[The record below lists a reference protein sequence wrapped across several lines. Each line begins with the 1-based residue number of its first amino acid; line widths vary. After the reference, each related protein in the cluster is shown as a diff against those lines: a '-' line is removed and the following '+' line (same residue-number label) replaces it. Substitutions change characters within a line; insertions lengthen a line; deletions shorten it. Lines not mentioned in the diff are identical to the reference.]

1 MLTVDS
7 RKNVPLS
14 QAALEQ
20 NYRSVSLLWAG
31 PADVQE
37 PGAKGGEDP
46 PDKWQPACIFQLPLW
61 ALVRRH
67 VWVK

>member
-7 RKNVPLS
+7 RNNVPPL
-14 QAALEQ
+14 QVAPEQ
-20 NYRSVSLLWAG
+20 NYRSVKLLWAD
-31 PADVQE
+31 PADEQE

-46 PDKWQPACIFQLPLW
+46 PDKWPPACIFQLPLW
-61 ALVRRH
+61 AQVRRH